1 MKLHGG
7 RTSLVFALP
16 AALLLLGAC
25 GKGAAPQDAP
35 PTSSGGAP
43 AASGVP
49 AQPATAGLPSSAA
62 GPSDGSTSIG
72 GVVTHQGG
80 TANSGQTPAPTAGD
94 GAASAASR

>member
-35 PTSSGGAP
+35 PTS
-43 AASGVP
+43 
-49 AQPATAGLPSSAA
+49 AGLPSSAA